1 MILELKQIFEITGES
16 QKIDYSLDL
25 SDYELFSR
33 YPFITPVVVRGEV
46 SNKAGV
52 VILTYT
58 ADFCLELCCDR
69 CLEVFKRD
77 FTIKNEEVLVTELN
91 TDNDEYI
98 VVEDMKLD
106 MDELCISDILLSL
119 PSKIVCNEDCK
130 GLCPQCGTNLNQN
143 ECHCKKQEVDPRL
156 SVLSELLK

>member
-25 SDYELFSR
+25 SQYELFSR
-33 YPFITPVVVRGEV
+33 HPFISPVIVRGEV

-58 ADFCLELCCDR
+58 ADYEMELCCDR
-69 CLEVFKRD
+69 CLEVFKRS
-77 FTIKNEEVLVTELN
+77 FSNKNEEILVTELN

-106 MDELCISDILLSL
+106 MDELCVSDILLSL

-130 GLCPQCGTNLNQN
+130 GLCSQCGTNLNQN

-156 SVLSELLK
+156 QVLSELLK

>member
-1 MILELKQIFEITGES
+1 MVLELKQIFEITGES
-16 QKIDYSLDL
+16 QEIDYSLDL
-25 SDYELFSR
+25 SQYELFSR
-33 YPFITPVVVRGEV
+33 RPFVTPVVVKGEV

-52 VILTYT
+52 VVLNYT
-58 ADFCLELCCDR
+58 ASFCLELCCDR
-69 CLEVFKRD
+69 CLEVFKQS
-77 FTIKNEEVLVTELN
+77 FSIKNEEILVAELN

-98 VVEDMKLD
+98 LVEDMKLD
-106 MDELCISDILLSL
+106 MDELCVSDIILSL

-130 GLCPQCGTNLNQN
+130 GLCSQCGANLNRN